1 MGIFSKYMEKCVHLR
16 SPRSPDVKKTSKI
29 AKNRVNAYLH
39 VRSPLYTFCV
49 KILMCVHPHHKKS
62 ERITKLKK
70 LIKFFF

>member
-29 AKNRVNAYLH
+29 GKNRVNALLQ

-49 KILMCVHPHHKKS
+49 KSLMCVHL
-62 ERITKLKK
+62 ITKKVNK
-70 LIKFFF
+70 SQN